1 MDSMSTEDTSGSK
14 SPGGPSALVSLL
26 YLFAF
31 LGFVFL
37 VAAAGGAV
45 TATSVGDWYQTLIK
59 PPLTPAPWVFPVV
72 WNFLYFLMAISAWL
86 IWRTTGSFDRSGLP
100 LAIFGAQLSL
110 NLAWS
115 ILFFGLQNPLLAAVE
130 IVFLDTAVLGTVVAF
145 ARFSRLAALLLLP
158 YLAWALFATYLN
170 IGIVVLNR

>member
-1 MDSMSTEDTSGSK
+1 MTSNDPSPDNKARPGPGTLMS
-14 SPGGPSALVSLL
+14 LVC
-26 YLFAF
+26 LFGF
-31 LGFVFL
+31 LIVVFI
-37 VAAAGGAV
+37 VAGAGGAV
-45 TATSVGDWYQTLIK
+45 TATSVGDWYQELVK
-59 PPLTPAPWVFPVV
+59 PPLNPDEWVFPVV

-130 IVFLDTAVLGTVVAF
+130 IVFLDLAVLGTVAAF
-145 ARFSRLAALLLLP
+145 ARYSRLAAILLLP

-170 IGIVVLNR
+170 TGIAVLNH

>member
-1 MDSMSTEDTSGSK
+1 MSIEDKGAADPS
-14 SPGGPSALVSLL
+14 GGPNTLTSLL

-31 LGFVFL
+31 LAVVFL
-37 VAAAGGAV
+37 AAAAGGAV

-86 IWRTTGSFDRSGLP
+86 VWRTTGSFDRSGPP

-110 NLAWS
+110 NLTWS
-115 ILFFGLQNPLLAAVE
+115 ILFFGLKNPTLAAVE
-130 IVFLDTAVLGTVVAF
+130 VVILDIAVAGTILSF
-145 ARFSRLAALLLLP
+145 ARYNRLSALLLLP
-158 YLAWALFATYLN
+158 YLAWVLFATYLT
-170 IGIVVLNR
+170 IGLAVLN

>member
-1 MDSMSTEDTSGSK
+1 MDSMSAEDTSGSEP
-14 SPGGPSALVSLL
+14 SGGPSALVSLL

-31 LGFVFL
+31 LGVVFL
-37 VAAAGGAV
+37 VSAAGGAV
-45 TATSVGDWYQTLIK
+45 TATSVGDWYQTLSK

-86 IWRTTGSFDRSGLP
+86 VWRTTGSFDRSGLP

-115 ILFFGLQNPLLAAVE
+115 IVFFGLQNPPLAAAE
-130 IVFLDTAVLGTVVAF
+130 IVFLDLAILGTVVAF
-145 ARFSRLAALLLLP
+145 AKYSRLAALLLLP
-158 YLAWALFATYLN
+158 YLAWALFAAYLTV
-170 IGIVVLNR
+170 GIAVLNR